1 MESKWAIESV
11 DKKLKE
17 IRKYNKNF
25 GGVLMIFG
33 GDFRQVLP
41 IVKFGGRNEQVNAS
55 IQKSNLWKKLDCLK
69 LKKNM
74 RTGEGSEVISSF
86 LMQFGNTT
94 MQQDK
99 NDMIDIPNIRMIQE
113 KLIKDVFGDEILNT
127 NQQAYDIILCSTNTD
142 SDGINDCVL
151 KLLKCD
157 PTQLF
162 RSNKATLKKWEIV
175 R

>member
-1 MESKWAIESV
+1 MASKWAIESV

-17 IRKYNKNF
+17 IRKNDKDF

-55 IQKSNLWKKLDCLK
+55 IQKSNLWKKFDCLK

-74 RTGEGSEVISSF
+74 RTREGSEEFSSF
-86 LMQFGNTT
+86 LMQIGNGT

-99 NDMIDIPNIRMIQE
+99 NEMIDIPNICMSQE
-113 KLIKDVFGDEILNT
+113 NLIKDVLEMR
-127 NQQAYDIILCSTNTD
+127 Y
-142 SDGINDCVL
+142 
-151 KLLKCD
+151 
-157 PTQLF
+157 
-162 RSNKATLKKWEIV
+162 
-175 R
+175 